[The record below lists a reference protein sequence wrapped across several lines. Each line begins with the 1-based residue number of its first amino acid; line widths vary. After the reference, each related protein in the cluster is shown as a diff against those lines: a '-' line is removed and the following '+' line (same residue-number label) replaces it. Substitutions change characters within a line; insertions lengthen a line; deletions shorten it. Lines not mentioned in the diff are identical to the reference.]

1 MKRFQ
6 ELLMKDLGWKLLSV
20 AIAATMWFMVISI
33 NQPIDTRTYS
43 TTLVLEGEETLTA
56 EGLTIANRQSL
67 EDTKVSVKVKAQRT
81 SLDRLSQRQTEL
93 IEATM
98 DLSALRNAQS
108 GDTITLPVN
117 VTIAG
122 GASGYTIENKT
133 PSSLEI
139 QVENLISREFP
150 IQVML
155 SGESQSSGRLSEPTL
170 SQDTLMVKGAQSAVN
185 SVAAVRIFVDA
196 AEAVS
201 TGQIT
206 ATPVAYDAEGNTV
219 QGVTFSQDSIT
230 VSYRMQG
237 EKEVPIQVSTTGT
250 PAAEYHVANI
260 LCMPQ
265 KVTLAGTEEDLAKI
279 HSITLDAIDV
289 TGASETMHE
298 TVSLSH
304 YLPSGVTAKS
314 NSSVLVTVT
323 FSKSE
328 DTEAQL
334 QIPASQ
340 ITIQHQQEGYTYLLP
355 DHIPIVLQ
363 GENTADVTTSQISG
377 TVDVSGL
384 EEGESTAT
392 VVWQLPEGV
401 TAADTSVLVT
411 VTAPPPEQ
419 EETPS
424 VEEEPETTEDNG

>member
-43 TTLVLEGEETLTA
+43 TTLILEGEETLTE
-56 EGLTIANRQSL
+56 EGLTIANRQTL

-93 IEATM
+93 IEATL
-98 DLSALRNAQS
+98 DLSTLRNAQS

-133 PSSLEI
+133 PSTLEI

-170 SQDTLMVKGAQSAVN
+170 SQDTIMVKGAQSAVN
-185 SVAAVRIFVDA
+185 SVSAVRTFVDA
-196 AEAVS
+196 TEAVS
-201 TGQIT
+201 QGQIT

-219 QGVTFSQDSIT
+219 QGVTFSEDSIT
-230 VSYRMQG
+230 VSYRMHG
-237 EKEVPIQVSTTGT
+237 EKEVLIQVSTTGT
-250 PAAEYHVANI
+250 PATDYHVANI

-265 KVTLAGTEEDLAKI
+265 KVTLTGTEEDLANI
-279 HSITLDAIDV
+279 NSITLDAIDV
-289 TGASETMHE
+289 TGASETLHE

-328 DTEAQL
+328 QTQL
-334 QIPASQ
+334 QIPSAQ
-340 ITIQHQQEGYTYLLP
+340 ITMQHQQEGYTYTLP
-355 DHIPIVLQ
+355 ENIPILLQ
-363 GENTADVTTSQISG
+363 GENTANVTTSQISG
-377 TVDVSGL
+377 TIDVSGL
-384 EEGESTAT
+384 EAGEATAT

-401 TAADTSVLVT
+401 TAADTSILVT
-411 VTAPPPEQ
+411 VTAPPEQ
-419 EETPS
+419 EEETPQ
-424 VEEEPETTEDNG
+424 EPEEPEIVTEE

>member
-56 EGLTIANRQSL
+56 EGLTIANRQAL
-67 EDTKVSVKVKAQRT
+67 EDTKISVKVKAQRT

-93 IEATM
+93 IEAVL

-108 GDTITLPVN
+108 GDTVTLPVN

-155 SGESQSSGRLSEPTL
+155 SGESASSGRLSEPTL
-170 SQDTLMVKGAQSAVN
+170 SQDTIMVKGAQSAVN
-185 SVAAVRIFVDA
+185 RVAAVRIFVDA

-201 TGQIT
+201 KGQIT
-206 ATPVAYDAEGNTV
+206 ATPVAYDADGNTV
-219 QGVTFSQDSIT
+219 QGVTFSQNSIT
-230 VSYRMQG
+230 VSYRMHG

-250 PAAEYHVANI
+250 PAADYHVASI

-265 KVTLAGTEEDLAKI
+265 KVTLTGTEEDLAKI
-279 HSITLDAIDV
+279 SSITLDAMDV
-289 TGASETMHE
+289 TGASETLHE
-298 TVSLSH
+298 TVALSQ
-304 YLPSGVTAKS
+304 YLPSGISTKS

-328 DTEAQL
+328 ETQL
-334 QIPASQ
+334 QIPSAQ
-340 ITIQHQQEGYTYLLP
+340 ITMQYQQEGYTYTLP
-355 DHIPIVLQ
+355 DHIPLVLQ
-363 GENTADVTTSQISG
+363 GENAANISTAQISG

-384 EEGESTAT
+384 EAGEASAV

-411 VTAPPPEQ
+411 VTAPQ
-419 EETPS
+419 EEEELPP
-424 VEEEPETTEDNG
+424 VEEEGETEPEA